1 VTHAVLELAERPIAL
16 CISGINYGEN
26 IGGTIGVS
34 GTIGAALEAD
44 AYGIPAIAGAIT
56 AHVSEWRTF
65 GIVDWAAARHFT
77 RLLATQVLDEGMPAG
92 VSVLNLN
99 VPRSATTQTELR
111 KTVQSRQ
118 PYYVRSRPSPPRR
131 LDEPYQFAVEVV
143 VDWDRLEPGTDIH
156 AVVRDQVA
164 SVTPLTW
171 RMTADTDWVPRS
183 PRT

>member
-1 VTHAVLELAERPIAL
+1 M
-16 CISGINYGEN
+16 
-26 IGGTIGVS
+26 
-34 GTIGAALEAD
+34 
-44 AYGIPAIAGAIT
+44 
-56 AHVSEWRTF
+56 
-65 GIVDWAAARHFT
+65 
-77 RLLATQVLDEGMPAG
+77 LDEGLPDG

-99 VPRSATTQTELR
+99 VPRSATTRTELR

-118 PYYVRSRPSPPRR
+118 PYYVRSRPSSARR

-171 RMTADTDWVPRS
+171 RMTADTGWEPRGADS
-183 PRT
+183 G